1 MAPVLGFLLLLG
13 LCGDTVSEGP
23 LTSTDRSVGLKF
35 EFPLVKYETEES
47 YEAGPINI
55 LFQIAHVFLHLV
67 QPNPF
72 PEGKCPLRAKL
83 RFVSR
88 PTRMGAP
95 TALFTTMRSAWNVIV
110 F

>member
-35 EFPLVKYETEES
+35 EFPPVKYETEES

-55 LFQIAHVFLHLV
+55 LFQIVHVFLHLV

-72 PEGKCPLRAKL
+72 PEGKLIESHG
-83 RFVSR
+83 SR
-88 PTRMGAP
+88 KPSSTGCQEGDEKK
-95 TALFTTMRSAWNVIV
+95 
-110 F
+110 